1 MSLTFLALA
10 EGPVSVSALV
20 GENALFYCNGSG
32 FTIGWIVD
40 GLLATDIN
48 WPRNSEKY
56 SIIIRHS
63 TVHPHCTSNIS
74 EQWHYCPVCALS
86 WWGDQQQCYP
96 DCSPWWAVLDW
107 YHRLIVLYCWYRYWS
122 SCQCE
127 VHSSIQCCT
136 VGSATDGVLSGLSY
150 IVIVMNN
157 NTGQVIVSATTTN
170 TNFTI

>member
-1 MSLTFLALA
+1 MDS
-10 EGPVSVSALV
+10 
-20 GENALFYCNGSG
+20 
-32 FTIGWIVD
+32 GWIVSNWYQH
-40 GLLATDIN
+40 N

-74 EQWHYCPVCALS
+74 EQWHYCTVCALS

-136 VGSATDGVLSGLSY
+136 VGSSSNCWCTQWSLLYSDCDEQQHWSSDCQCHYHQHQLYTTSSPAMSVLHS
-150 IVIVMNN
+150 
-157 NTGQVIVSATTTN
+157 
-170 TNFTI
+170 